1 MNAYQYFL
9 LPHTRFF
16 EGLSAHLF
24 RPRLSSP
31 RLTQFGVLHL
41 EYSSVDTSFGLWFW
55 ILS

>member
-9 LPHTRFF
+9 LPHTHFF

-41 EYSSVDTSFGLWFW
+41 EYSSVDTSFGLRFW